1 MSFICRIPGPRPD
14 QPACL
19 TVLEE
24 LSDIWQVLEVLSTRL
39 ARLEASQPGDRPQ
52 AGPERPSELP

>member
-24 LSDIWQVLEVLSTRL
+24 LADLWAVAKLLSTRL
-39 ARLEASQPGDRPQ
+39 AKLEAQLPGDRDQ
-52 AGPERPSELP
+52 AGPEGPRK